1 MPFVQSIIWGKK
13 NLGDVSQ
20 RKLLANPFSWGR
32 VFCNSDIRQWKSKF
46 RLIWTENCLAEDS
59 VSSQYI
65 FGRLLS
71 KLNFSFF
78 PLT

>member
-32 VFCNSDIRQWKSKF
+32 VFCNSDIRQWKSK
-46 RLIWTENCLAEDS
+46 LD
-59 VSSQYI
+59 
-65 FGRLLS
+65 
-71 KLNFSFF
+71 
-78 PLT
+78 